1 MQVKQILKNDSKIK
15 SILDMHKWEMG
26 KLTIENKDIII
37 KKISSSEYWLLNKT
51 NNKSFI
57 TKNIYKFFK

>member
-37 KKISSSEYWLLNKT
+37 KKISSSEY
-51 NNKSFI
+51 
-57 TKNIYKFFK
+57 